1 MLRKILIGGAMLGI
15 VIIAAV
21 AWTQQKTEAVSSTSA
36 AVGRYQMA
44 VAEESAAVLPY
55 DTRLKKKHLYQTTV
69 VYMLDTQTGNISK
82 FVPYQEEIEDGMYR
96 STKKNPKP
104 YVGYYLLYRWEELPS
119 ERLVPDNL
127 YNPLMP

>member
-1 MLRKILIGGAMLGI
+1 MLRKILVGGVILSI
-15 VIIAAV
+15 VILATV
-21 AWTQQKTEAVSSTSA
+21 AWTQQKTAPASVAPS

-44 VAEESAAVLPY
+44 VVEESAAVLPY
-55 DTRLKKKHLYQTTV
+55 DTRMAKKNLYRTTV
-69 VYMLDTQTGNISK
+69 VYRMDTQTGNILK

-96 STKKNPKP
+96 LTKKNPKP

-127 YNPLMP
+127 YNPL